1 MNTQDFANSIILRQ
15 SFLHILKLSNQ
26 REWSTSPS
34 TFRSGWTTEFKTF
47 EKWPTILISLEGG
60 QQPHK
65 GFEGLPN
72 HPKNS

>member
-15 SFLHILKLSNQ
+15 SFLHIVQLSNQ
-26 REWSTSPS
+26 REWSTSSS
-34 TFRSGWTTEFKTF
+34 TFRSDWTAKFKTF

-60 QQPHK
+60 QQPPK
-65 GFEGLPN
+65 GFWDLPN